1 MSMIDHVQRYV
12 AMKRHLGY
20 KYLDNERTLHSWAR
34 YAMARGEATMRAET
48 VIRWASEAS
57 SPARAGKKLDIARLF
72 AQWLH
77 AEDERH
83 EIPHRDAFGRARYQR
98 RSPSLLNDSEIR
110 MLMEAALRLPPAGSI
125 TPHTLHCIIGLVAAT
140 GLRRAEVCALKFGDV
155 TPDGLVIR
163 ETKFRKS
170 RLVPLSASANEA
182 LQRYLEIRRRLGG
195 AVDQVFVLSRGGP
208 IRPETL
214 TGMFVRLTRAVGL
227 RGRSGEPGPRLHD
240 LRHRFA
246 VRSLE
251 QATATDRSS
260 VNRHILAL
268 ATYLG
273 HTNVSSTYWYLEST
287 PVLLRDIACDTEA
300 AHSCGGAAP

>member
-1 MSMIDHVQRYV
+1 MSMIEHVQRYV
-12 AMKRHLGY
+12 ALKRHLGY
-20 KYLDNERTLHSWAR
+20 KYLGNERTLLSWAR
-34 YAMARGEATMRAET
+34 HAMAHGEAIIRAET

-57 SPARAGKKLDIARLF
+57 SPARTGKRLDIARRF

-83 EIPHRDAFGRARYQR
+83 EIPHKDALDRARYQR
-98 RSPSLLNDSEIR
+98 RPPCLLNDSEIR
-110 MLMEAALRLPPAGSI
+110 MLMEAALRLPPVGSI
-125 TPHTLHCIIGLVAAT
+125 TPHTVHCIIGLVAAT
-140 GLRRAEVCALKFGDV
+140 GLRRAEVCALRFGDV

-170 RLVPLSASANEA
+170 RLVPLSESVNEA
-182 LQRYLEIRRRLGG
+182 LRRYLEIRMRLGG
-195 AVDQVFVLSRGGP
+195 AGDRVFVLSRGQP

-214 TGMFVRLTRAVGL
+214 TGMFVRLTRVVGL
-227 RGRSGEPGPRLHD
+227 RGGSGEPGPRLHD

-251 QATATDRSS
+251 QAAATDRSG

-273 HTNVSSTYWYLEST
+273 HTNVSSTYWYLEAT
-287 PVLLRDIACDTEA
+287 PVLLRHIACDTEA
-300 AHSCGGAAP
+300 AYTGSVAL